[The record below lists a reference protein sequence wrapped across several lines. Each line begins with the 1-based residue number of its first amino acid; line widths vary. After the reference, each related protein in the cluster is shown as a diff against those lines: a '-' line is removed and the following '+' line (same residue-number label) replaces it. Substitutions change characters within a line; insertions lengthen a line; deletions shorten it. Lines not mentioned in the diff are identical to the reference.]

1 MNFHASP
8 SFPKD
13 FSRGMASVHVCVRVN
28 ICISPGLT
36 VIDQDMERDF
46 LLLELLDELPDGRQG
61 SQITV

>member
-1 MNFHASP
+1 
-8 SFPKD
+8 
-13 FSRGMASVHVCVRVN
+13 MASVHVCVRVN